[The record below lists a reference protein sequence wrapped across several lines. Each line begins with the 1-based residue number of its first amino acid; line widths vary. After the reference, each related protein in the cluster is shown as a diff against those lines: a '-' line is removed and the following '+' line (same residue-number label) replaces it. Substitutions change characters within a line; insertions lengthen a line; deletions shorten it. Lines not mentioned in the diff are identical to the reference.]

1 MAFIQKIILCSILC
15 CAMLVPNINAQ
26 KKKSKN
32 IKTSTATAGKDDNAN
47 NIDRNELESQRQNI
61 LNEIKQTQ
69 MQLQS
74 LQKDKNATYAQLQ
87 ALQNKLNARQAL
99 INNINKEIN
108 LIERTITNAND
119 DVKSLTL
126 NLAELRKHY
135 SELMRYSYKQRT
147 SQDLVMFIFSSNGF
161 YDAVRRYNYIKQYR
175 EYRKEQAKKIIET
188 STDLKGKILT
198 LKEQKEQKDLRLKE
212 QEEQKQVISVETS
225 QKNLVMKDL
234 KGKEKDLNVKVA
246 EQKKVAD
253 DLNKAIAAAIRR
265 EIEIARRK
273 ADEERKRIAREKAET
288 QRKEKEAYAAK
299 LKAAD
304 DERRR
309 LKEEEER
316 KKSLAKVNKING
328 ASAKTIKTTEP
339 ARAPDVAK
347 VTSNKTTT
355 NPRFLGEMEPSKPA
369 PVAAS
374 SNSYNDDLSEENR
387 TLSNNF
393 ELNKGNLNSPVTGGY
408 VCEHFGKNKHPLYN
422 VVTENYGVDIRT
434 SKGAQVK
441 SVYGGEVSSVF
452 YIAGAGNNILINH
465 GSYFTL
471 YSKID
476 KASVTKGMKVSAR
489 QVLGTVMTDGDGN
502 SQVHFEIWKVG
513 ANGALQKVNPEQWI
527 R

>member
-1 MAFIQKIILCSILC
+1 MAFIQKIILCTILA
-15 CAMLVPNINAQ
+15 CAMLVPTTNAQ
-26 KKKSKN
+26 KKKTKTVKTTTFERDDNSKN
-32 IKTSTATAGKDDNAN
+32 IDKG
-47 NIDRNELESQRQNI
+47 ELEAQRQNI

-69 MQLQS
+69 LQLQS

-99 INNINKEIN
+99 INNINKEIS
-108 LIERTITNAND
+108 LIERTINNANT
-119 DVKSLTL
+119 DVKNLTL
-126 NLAELRKHY
+126 NLADLRKHY

-147 SQDLVMFIFSSNGF
+147 SQDLIMFIFSSNGF

-175 EYRKEQAKKIIET
+175 EYRKEQAKKIIST
-188 STDLKGKILT
+188 SQDLQGKILT

-212 QEEQKQVISVETS
+212 QEEQKKVISVETS
-225 QKNLVMKDL
+225 QKNLVMQDL

-273 ADEERKRIAREKAET
+273 AEEERKRIARDKAEA

-299 LKAAD
+299 ARAAE

-316 KKSLAKVNKING
+316 KKSVAKVNRINN
-328 ASAKTIKTTEP
+328 ASAKVTKTEP
-339 ARAPDVAK
+339 ARAPDVAR
-347 VTSNKTTT
+347 VTSNKTTS
-355 NPRFLGEMEPSKPA
+355 NPRYVGDMEPAKPA
-369 PVAAS
+369 AAAS
-374 SNSYNDDLSEENR
+374 SSSSYSEDLSEENR

-393 ELNKGNLNSPVTGGY
+393 ELNRGNLSSPVSGGY

-422 VVTENYGVDIRT
+422 VYTENFGVDIRT
-434 SKGAQVK
+434 NKGAQVK

-465 GSYFTL
+465 GTYFTL

-476 KASVTKGMKVSAR
+476 KASVTKGMKVTAR
-489 QVLGTVMTDGDGN
+489 QVLGTVMTDADGN